1 MTYRKGIGLL
11 WRLLLLSVVAS
22 SSSVAQATPRAGL
35 VGTVRDTG
43 GTPVSLARLS
53 TSGILSI
60 SDSAG
65 RFSLAGLSPG
75 NAKLLVRRLGF
86 EPVDIAV
93 QLVAGRSD
101 SLNVV
106 LTLLPQDLPGVTTRA
121 DAIAEIQLA
130 SFYRHRHAGIG
141 HFLDR
146 KEIEERRVQRLSDI
160 LRRIP
165 GMRLTPDR
173 MGSRSTLRSGRSA
186 GGRDC
191 PPDMWIDGVRA
202 PGLNIDDVPVGDVEA
217 LEVYG
222 GPAGLPPEMNSRL
235 GNPSCGVVVI
245 WTRLPG

>member
-1 MTYRKGIGLL
+1 LL
-11 WRLLLLSVVAS
+11 WTPLLLSVALAS
-22 SSSVAQATPRAGL
+22 SGRAQSVRAGL

-43 GTPVSLARLS
+43 GAPVSMARLS
-53 TSGILSI
+53 TSGVLSV

-65 RFSLAGLSPG
+65 RFMLAGLSPG
-75 NAKLLVRRLGF
+75 NVKLLVRRLGF
-86 EPVDIAV
+86 EPLDIGL
-93 QLVAGRSD
+93 QLVAGRRD

-106 LTLLPQDLPGVTTRA
+106 LMLLPQDLPGVTTRA
-121 DAIAEIQLA
+121 DAMAEIQLA

-146 KEIEERRVQRLSDI
+146 KEIEAKRVQRLSDI
-160 LRRIP
+160 MRRIP

-173 MGSRSTLRSGRSA
+173 IGGRSTLRSSRSS

-202 PGLNIDDVPVGDVEA
+202 PGLNIDDVPLGDVEA

-235 GNPSCGVVVI
+235 GNPACGVVVI